1 MGLAPEG
8 RKPVLAA
15 LAFGVLFLVFWVPAG
30 VLFLAGTGLV
40 AWFFRDPERKPPE
53 DDRIWVSPADGK
65 VVEVRRA
72 SHPFC
77 GECHY
82 VGIFMSLLDV
92 HVNRMPF
99 DGRIEYLE
107 YVPGKKWMAFAP
119 KASEENERFLVGFEG
134 SSGKGMVVQ
143 IAGFLAR
150 RIVCSKARG
159 DDLFR
164 GERLGMIKLGSRVDV
179 YMPLAVEPCVRQ
191 GQRVKAGTTGIGVIE
206 NGTKKTQEE
215 TSL

>member
-1 MGLAPEG
+1 MRLAPEG
-8 RKPVLAA
+8 RKPVLAGLA
-15 LAFGVLFLVFWVPAG
+15 LGVLFLVFWVPAG
-30 VLFLAGTGLV
+30 VLFLAGTGL
-40 AWFFRDPERKPPE
+40 ATWFFRDPEREPPE

-72 SHPFC
+72 NHPFC

-82 VGIFMSLLDV
+82 VGVFMSLLDV
-92 HVNRMPF
+92 HVNRMPS

-119 KASEENERFLVGFEG
+119 KASEENERFLVGFK
-134 SSGKGMVVQ
+134 SSLGKGMVVQ

-159 DDLFR
+159 DGLFR

-179 YMPLAVEPCVRQ
+179 YMPLAVEPCVMQ

-206 NGTKKTQEE
+206 NGTKKTQKE
-215 TSL
+215 TPL